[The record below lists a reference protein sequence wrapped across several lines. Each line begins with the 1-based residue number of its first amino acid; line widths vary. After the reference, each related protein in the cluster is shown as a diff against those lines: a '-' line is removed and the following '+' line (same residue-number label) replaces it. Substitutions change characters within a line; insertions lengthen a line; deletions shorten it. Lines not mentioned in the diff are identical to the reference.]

1 MIDIWIGRTAHRSVV
16 FHRLP
21 LSEENIWTLQG
32 AVDDAILSILIFS
45 ISCLFALP
53 QKSGV
58 SLDNEFV
65 VEEPPV
71 ETAKQ
76 RRKRHREEFFE
87 GAGMTMM
94 MDIFIDDL
102 FGKKK

>member
-32 AVDDAILSILIFS
+32 AVDDAILSEV
-45 ISCLFALP
+45 A

-58 SLDNEFV
+58 YLDNEFV
-65 VEEPPV
+65 VEEPTV

-76 RRKRHREEFFE
+76 RRKRHREELVE
-87 GAGMTMM
+87 GAVITMM
-94 MDIFIDDL
+94 IDIFIDDL